1 MAYYDPTL
9 GVWSQKRQLT
19 TNDAAERF
27 ISGAFSSDGNLFC
40 AYDRN
45 QTVYQDRQELVNGQW
60 VTVQGVPSGG
70 QSDLYYL
77 VYQMGVDLAVAVE
90 DVNVDPPNPAPGTQA
105 TITATVRN
113 LGEAPAADAEV
124 AFYDGDPGAGGT
136 LIDSAQTIS
145 GALAGGEKA
154 EVVVSWTV
162 PDDGQPHQIV
172 TVVDPFLAKRIVTGR
187 ITWLSFWALSPD
199 VNDQFHPDPGGGFQP
214 DHHPS
219 GGQHGGAASLRC
231 FRWPYGKQI

>member
-1 MAYYDPTL
+1 
-9 GVWSQKRQLT
+9 
-19 TNDAAERF
+19 
-27 ISGAFSSDGNLFC
+27 
-40 AYDRN
+40 
-45 QTVYQDRQELVNGQW
+45 
-60 VTVQGVPSGG
+60 
-70 QSDLYYL
+70 
-77 VYQMGVDLAVAVE
+77 MGVDLAVAVE

-172 TVVDPFLAKRIVTGR
+172 TVVDPFLAQADRNRANNMAIV
-187 ITWLSFWALSPD
+187 LALSPD
-199 VNDQFHPDPGGGFQP
+199 VNDQLPSRPRRRVPTRSSPFGWPTRGCCQP
-214 DHHPS
+214 QVFP
-219 GGQHGGAASLRC
+219 
-231 FRWPYGKQI
+231 WPYGKQI